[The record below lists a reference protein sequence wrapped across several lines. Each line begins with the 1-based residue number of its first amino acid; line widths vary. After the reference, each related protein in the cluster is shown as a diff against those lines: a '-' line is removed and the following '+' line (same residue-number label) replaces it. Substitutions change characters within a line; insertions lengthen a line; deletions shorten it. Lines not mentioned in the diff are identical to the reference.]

1 MKKRYIFLSV
11 FLFIFGVFFYKL
23 TGGIAKDVPN
33 FNSVYDESFN
43 PQEFI
48 KSARSGDLN
57 KVKFHIE
64 KNIDP
69 NVTNSDGRTA
79 LLGAVIEKQY
89 EVVDYLLLN
98 KADPNKKDNYEQSPL
113 KTAMEIKDKK
123 LIELLQR
130 NGAKN
135 EQVGVRRGL
144 LLTEP
149 SKDI

>member
-11 FLFIFGVFFYKL
+11 FLFILGIFFYQL
-23 TGGIAKDVPN
+23 TGGTAKDVPN
-33 FNSVYDESFN
+33 FNSAYDESFN

-69 NVTNSDGRTA
+69 NVTDSDGRTA

-89 EVVDYLLLN
+89 EVVDYLLLS
-98 KADPNKKDNYEQSPL
+98 KADPNKKDYYEQSPL
-113 KTAMEIKDKK
+113 KTAMEINDKK
-123 LIELLQR
+123 LIEMLQS
-130 NGAKN
+130 NGAI
-135 EQVGVRRGL
+135 E
-144 LLTEP
+144 
-149 SKDI
+149 